1 MAPRTGPRGVTI
13 EDVANRA
20 GVPTYVNTSSSQAPP
35 IDAATLATYL
45 FGGQAPGYGQRYG
58 GFPTAAFGSAA
69 IQGQAFQIAD
79 LARQAQALAAQRQA
93 DLVAAADRQQRII
106 ESDTASEYRRQ
117 QRRAGQGLENILKN
131 PLPQPEPIRSRHG
144 YWYAAPDPNKLATFA
159 ASQEFKEG
167 NKAAQAEREA
177 AMKSRLAPVISQL
190 ESDLATQVDPAQ
202 GIAQALGAFT
212 PSQLAQQIATS
223 RYGYDPMLAAG
234 LFGAQTDL
242 DYAAQQQAIRDAQMS
257 QMGYNVGMTND
268 EILASRLT
276 PEEFQQYQLQ
286 KALGSYENTMG
297 DTTAEDQDLF
307 SVYGVLPGND
317 QERAIM
323 MDDKFANVVANARA
337 TMMSQKSVD
346 PRSAAGQIARGFL
359 QQNPGEPARA
369 RLLDEILRQYAFLI
383 EDPLAAT
390 NINVQ
395 L

>member
-1 MAPRTGPRGVTI
+1 VTI

-79 LARQAQALAAQRQA
+79 LARQAQALAEQRQA
-93 DLVAAADRQQRII
+93 DLVAAADRQQRTI
-106 ESDTASEYRRQ
+106 ESQTASEYRRQ
-117 QRRAGQGLENILKN
+117 QRRAGQGLENLMRTPVPESNKVVYGPEGFLVNRNRRESEDTRPAAIL
-131 PLPQPEPIRSRHG
+131 
-144 YWYAAPDPNKLATFA
+144 A
-159 ASQEFKEG
+159 ASQSFKERSKALEADR
-167 NKAAQAEREA
+167 KAAMESQ
-177 AMKSRLAPVISQL
+177 LAPVISQL
-190 ESDLATQVDPAQ
+190 ESDLATQVDPAR

-257 QMGYNVGMTND
+257 QLGYNVGMTND

-297 DTTAEDQDLF
+297 GTTAEDEDLF
-307 SVYGVLPGND
+307 SVYGVLPSND
-317 QERAIM
+317 QEREIM

>member
-1 MAPRTGPRGVTI
+1 MAPATQG
-13 EDVANRA
+13 
-20 GVPTYVNTSSSQAPP
+20 PP
-35 IDAATLATYL
+35 IDAAALANFL
-45 FGGQAPGYGQRYG
+45 IGGQAPGYGQRYG

-79 LARQAQALAAQRQA
+79 LARQAQALANQRQF
-93 DLVAAADRQQRII
+93 DLESAAGKDIAQSRSAIASKYRYAQPTPEVARLARAVQDAETPEQKAAARAQLQSTMGT
-106 ESDTASEYRRQ
+106 ESTGRRGELS
-117 QRRAGQGLENILKN
+117 ALV
-131 PLPQPEPIRSRHG
+131 
-144 YWYAAPDPNKLATFA
+144 DPV
-159 ASQEFKEG
+159 Q
-167 NKAAQAEREA
+167 
-177 AMKSRLAPVISQL
+177 SRLQ
-190 ESDLATQVDPAQ
+190 SDLATQVAPAR

-223 RYGYDPMLAAG
+223 RYGYDPMLATG
-234 LFGAQTDL
+234 LFGAQTDI
-242 DYAAQQQAIRDAQMS
+242 DYQAQQQAIRDAQMS

-276 PEEFQQYQLQ
+276 PEEFQQYQLE

-307 SVYGVLPGND
+307 SVYGVLPSND
-317 QERAIM
+317 QEREIM
-323 MDDKFANVVANARA
+323 MDDGFANVVANARA

>member
-35 IDAATLATYL
+35 IDAATLANFL
-45 FGGQAPGYGQRYG
+45 IGGQAPGYGQRYG

-79 LARQAQALAAQRQA
+79 LARQAQALAAQRQF
-93 DLVAAADRQQRII
+93 DLESAAGEDIAQSRSAIASKYRYAQPSPEIARLGRAVQEAETPVQRML
-106 ESDTASEYRRQ
+106 AR
-117 QRRAGQGLENILKN
+117 GQM
-131 PLPQPEPIRSRHG
+131 
-144 YWYAAPDPNKLATFA
+144 
-159 ASQEFKEG
+159 
-167 NKAAQAEREA
+167 KAAMDAESTGRRGELSA
-177 AMKSRLAPVISQL
+177 LVDPVQSRLQ
-190 ESDLATQVDPAQ
+190 SDLATQVAPAQ
-202 GIAQALGAFT
+202 GIAEALGAFT

-234 LFGAQTDL
+234 LFGAQTDI
-242 DYAAQQQAIRDAQMS
+242 DYEAQQQAIRDAQMS

-276 PEEFQQYQLQ
+276 PEEFQQYQLE
-286 KALGSYENTMG
+286 KALGAYENTMG

-307 SVYGVLPGND
+307 SVYGVLPSND
-317 QERAIM
+317 QEREIM
-323 MDDKFANVVANARA
+323 MDDGFANVVANARA